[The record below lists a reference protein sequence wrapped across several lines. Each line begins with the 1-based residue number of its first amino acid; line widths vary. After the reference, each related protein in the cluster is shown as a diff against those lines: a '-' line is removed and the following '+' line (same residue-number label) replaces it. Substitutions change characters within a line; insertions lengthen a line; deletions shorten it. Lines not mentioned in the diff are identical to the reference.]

1 MEIKINSHPG
11 GVPETGEA
19 SMGSTYYSNGGM
31 IIGTNNSGTPSGCD
45 LFSTLTYQAKEK

>member
-19 SMGSTYYSNGGM
+19 SMGSTYYSNGGAY
-31 IIGTNNSGTPSGCD
+31 IKSEIR
-45 LFSTLTYQAKEK
+45 STKSETILNQE

>member
-19 SMGSTYYSNGGM
+19 SMGSTYYS
-31 IIGTNNSGTPSGCD
+31 IHHNSGTPSGCD
-45 LFSTLTYQAKEK
+45 SFSPLTYQAKEK